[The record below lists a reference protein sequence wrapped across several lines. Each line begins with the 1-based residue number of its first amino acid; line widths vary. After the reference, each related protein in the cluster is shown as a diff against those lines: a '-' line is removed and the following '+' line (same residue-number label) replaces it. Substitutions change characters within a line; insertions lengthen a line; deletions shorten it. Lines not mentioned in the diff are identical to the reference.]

1 MQTHLISY
9 VFKHVDNGF
18 AMLVKAGSRAEAIE
32 LLETR
37 YMVDPSEFQIIDSWL

>member
-18 AMLVKAGSRAEAIE
+18 SLLIQARSRAEAIQQLTTE
-32 LLETR
+32 YQAE
-37 YMVDPSEFQIIDSWL
+37 PSEFEIVDSYL